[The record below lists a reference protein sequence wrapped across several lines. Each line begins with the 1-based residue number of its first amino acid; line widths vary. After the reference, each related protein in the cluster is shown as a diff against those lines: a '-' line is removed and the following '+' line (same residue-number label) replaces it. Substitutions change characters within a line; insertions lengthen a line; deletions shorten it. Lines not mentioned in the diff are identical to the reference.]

1 MRYPNWRFKHE
12 ENEFESTHS
21 YQVCTIIISKHKKFK
36 LKNKMLT
43 DYCGII
49 NLSVNNLGKNTISK
63 EDQSVELMR
72 INERR
77 TGPIE

>member
-1 MRYPNWRFKHE
+1 
-12 ENEFESTHS
+12 
-21 YQVCTIIISKHKKFK
+21 
-36 LKNKMLT
+36 MLT